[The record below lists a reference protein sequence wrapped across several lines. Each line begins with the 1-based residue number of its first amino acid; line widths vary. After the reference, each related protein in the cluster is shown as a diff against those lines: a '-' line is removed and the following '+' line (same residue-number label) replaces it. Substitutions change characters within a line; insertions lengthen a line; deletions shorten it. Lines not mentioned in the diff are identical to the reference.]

1 MSMVVGAIVAGV
13 AVAGATIYSAN
24 VQADA
29 AQNASETQADAA
41 QAGIDAVTGATQAG
55 QDTFAAQNAKLQE
68 LFQPYTQAGTQSLQ
82 AQQDLNGLNGPE
94 AQQRA
99 ISAIQNGSEYQ
110 TMLAQGNT
118 NILQNASATGGV
130 RGGNTQGALGT
141 FAPTLLNNLV
151 NNQYQR
157 LGGITGLGAQ
167 MAQGYGG
174 LGNQNAA
181 GVAGLGMQGAQAIAG
196 LLGQQGQAVAG
207 GQIAQGQQNAAIAN
221 GIISGVG
228 AGTGLYGTGLGGAPA
243 PGNVLPNGQV
253 VPPMRR
259 F

>member
-1 MSMVVGAIVAGV
+1 MSMAIGAVLAGV
-13 AVAGATIYSAN
+13 AVAGATLYSTS

-29 AQNASETQADAA
+29 AKKASKTQANAA
-41 QAGIDAVTGATQAG
+41 QGGIDAITGATQAG
-55 QDTFAAQNAKLQE
+55 QDAFAAQNQQLQQ

-99 ISAIQNGSEYQ
+99 ISAIQGGSEYQ
-110 TMLAQGNT
+110 TMLQQGNT

-151 NNQYQR
+151 NHQSQR

-167 MAQGYGG
+167 TAQGYGG

-181 GVAGLGMQGAQAIAG
+181 GVAGLGMQGAQGIAG

-207 GQIAQGQQNAAIAN
+207 GQLAQGQQAQGWVNALT
-221 GIISGVG
+221 GGLG
-228 AGTGLYGTGLGGAPA
+228 AGLGLYGKG
-243 PGNVLPNGQV
+243 
-253 VPPMRR
+253 